1 MVNPGA
7 FLGSRKVFLLS
18 QKAYYKDGVVGG
30 YAADVLA
37 QIQRKYF
44 KRYPLDLPHHEEPTA
59 EWLAAVD
66 DESPDVEQDEP
77 DITTLDEEQYTV
89 AVEQFRARKSLLKFR
104 KAVSVSL

>member
-7 FLGSRKVFLLS
+7 FPGSQKAFLLS
-18 QKAYYKDGVVGG
+18 QKAYYKDGVVEG

-37 QIQRKYF
+37 QIQCKYF
-44 KRYPLDLPHHEEPTA
+44 KRYLLDLPHHEEPMV

-66 DESPDVEQDEP
+66 DESPDVEQDKL
-77 DITTLDEEQYTV
+77 DITTLDKEQYTV
-89 AVEQFRARKSLLKFR
+89 AVEQFWVRKSLLRFR